1 MAGTWAIV
9 DSPADVADLE
19 FLFLL
24 LLGAAAI
31 VRGAA
36 WLHVPYPIALV
47 LVGLAAGAIPG
58 LPEVVIEPDVL
69 FLVFLPPLL
78 ASAGFYSSPRE
89 LRAEWRPLT
98 VLALGAVLATTCG
111 VAVAAHELIDGLG
124 WPAAF
129 VLGAVVAPTDPVAA
143 QATFS
148 RMHVP
153 ERVGMLVEGEAMI
166 NDASALVAFRVALGA
181 AIAGSF
187 SVADAA
193 LDFVVSAV
201 AGVAIGLAAGWVE
214 VKVLRKLNDRPL
226 AILLSL
232 LFPYAAY
239 VAAEEAH
246 VSGVLAAVT
255 CGLYLGWFSHETFS
269 ADTRLSASA
278 FWEVL
283 VFGLNALLFLLLGL
297 QFPAIVDD
305 ARAGDTFGTL
315 LLTALMIAAV
325 VVAIRTL
332 VVFLPF
338 TRTGESWR
346 ERLAIAW
353 SGMRGAISLAAALS
367 VPATV
372 SGQPDIVF
380 VTVVVILVT
389 LVGQGLTLP
398 ALLRFLQL
406 RGRAPVVA
414 RRGDRAAGDRPVRA
428 RPDRRARG
436 RGRRRRG
443 AAASHARALPRA
455 LPRLP
460 GGAGRRR
467 PGRYGRRA
475 REPAALLG
483 PAPRADRRRARRA
496 AGPAQR
502 GSPAPGRAAAD
513 PARPRSRGGAALV
526 RLGRP

>member
-1 MAGTWAIV
+1 
-9 DSPADVADLE
+9 VADLE

-24 LLGAAAI
+24 LLGAAAL

-36 WLHVPYPIALV
+36 WLRVPYPIALV
-47 LVGLAAGAIPG
+47 LVGLAAGAVPG
-58 LPEVVIEPDVL
+58 LPDVVLEPEVV

-89 LRAEWRPLT
+89 LRAELRPLT
-98 VLALGAVLATTCG
+98 VLALGAVLATMG
-111 VAVAAHELIDGLG
+111 AVAVAAHELIDGLS

-148 RMHVP
+148 RMRVP

-181 AIAGSF
+181 AVAGSF

-201 AGVAIGLAAGWVE
+201 AGVAIGLGAGWIE
-214 VKVLRKLNDRPL
+214 VKVLRKLDDRPL
-226 AILLSL
+226 SILLSL

-246 VSGVLAAVT
+246 VSGVLAAVV
-255 CGLYLGWFSHETFS
+255 CGLYLGWFSHESFS

-305 ARAGDTFGTL
+305 ARAGGSFGTL
-315 LLTALMIAAV
+315 LLTALAIALVVAV
-325 VVAIRTL
+325 VRLI

-338 TRTGESWR
+338 TRTGDDWR

-380 VTVVVILVT
+380 VTVIVILVT

-398 ALLRFLQL
+398 ALLRSLKLRGERPWSPDEAIARLETAQSALDRLDELEDEGGVTEEQL
-406 RGRAPVVA
+406 RRM
-414 RRGDRAAGDRPVRA
+414 RELY
-428 RPDRRARG
+428 RG
-436 RGRRRRG
+436 RFRACQAVLGGGEQDAETDVRESRRRYG
-443 AAASHARALPRA
+443 DL
-455 LPRLP
+455 
-460 GGAGRRR
+460 RRELIGVER
-467 PGRYGRRA
+467 
-475 REPAALLG
+475 AALLG
-483 PAPRADRRRARRA
+483 LRNDGKLRPDVQRLIQRDLDLEEAR
-496 AGPAQR
+496 
-502 GSPAPGRAAAD
+502 
-513 PARPRSRGGAALV
+513 LT
-526 RLGRP
+526 

>member
-1 MAGTWAIV
+1 MAGTGAIV

-187 SVADAA
+187 SVATPRSTSSSPRSPA
-193 LDFVVSAV
+193 S
-201 AGVAIGLAAGWVE
+201 
-214 VKVLRKLNDRPL
+214 R
-226 AILLSL
+226 
-232 LFPYAAY
+232 
-239 VAAEEAH
+239 
-246 VSGVLAAVT
+246 
-255 CGLYLGWFSHETFS
+255 
-269 ADTRLSASA
+269 SAS
-278 FWEVL
+278 
-283 VFGLNALLFLLLGL
+283 
-297 QFPAIVDD
+297 P
-305 ARAGDTFGTL
+305 RAGSRSRSCASSTTGRSRSCCRCCS
-315 LLTALMIAAV
+315 
-325 VVAIRTL
+325 RT
-332 VVFLPF
+332 
-338 TRTGESWR
+338 
-346 ERLAIAW
+346 
-353 SGMRGAISLAAALS
+353 
-367 VPATV
+367 
-372 SGQPDIVF
+372 
-380 VTVVVILVT
+380 
-389 LVGQGLTLP
+389 
-398 ALLRFLQL
+398 
-406 RGRAPVVA
+406 
-414 RRGDRAAGDRPVRA
+414 RPTS
-428 RPDRRARG
+428 PP
-436 RGRRRRG
+436 RRRT
-443 AAASHARALPRA
+443 S
-455 LPRLP
+455 P
-460 GGAGRRR
+460 GCW
-467 PGRYGRRA
+467 
-475 REPAALLG
+475 
-483 PAPRADRRRARRA
+483 
-496 AGPAQR
+496 
-502 GSPAPGRAAAD
+502 
-513 PARPRSRGGAALV
+513 PRSRAGSTSAGSRTRRSAPTRA
-526 RLGRP
+526 

>member
-1 MAGTWAIV
+1 
-9 DSPADVADLE
+9 VADLE

-24 LLGAAAI
+24 LLGAAAL
-31 VRGAA
+31 VRAAA
-36 WLHVPYPIALV
+36 WLRVPYPIALV
-47 LVGLAAGAIPG
+47 LVGLAAGAVPG
-58 LPEVVIEPDVL
+58 LPEVIVDPHVI

-78 ASAGFYSSPRE
+78 ASAGFYASPRE
-89 LRAEWRPLT
+89 LRAELRPLS
-98 VLALGAVLATTCG
+98 VLALGAVLATMG
-111 VAVAAHELIDGLG
+111 AVAVAAHELIGGLS

-181 AIAGSF
+181 AIAGAF

-214 VKVLRKLNDRPL
+214 VHVLRKLDDRPL

-239 VAAEEAH
+239 VLAEEAG
-246 VSGVLAAVT
+246 VSGVLAAVV
-255 CGLYLGWFSHETFS
+255 CGLYLGWFAHETFS

-297 QFPAIVDD
+297 QFPAIVED
-305 ARAGDTFGTL
+305 ARAGASFGTL
-315 LLTALMIAAV
+315 LATALALAAV
-325 VVAIRTL
+325 VVLVRAA

-338 TRTGESWR
+338 TGTGDGWR
-346 ERLAIAW
+346 ERVAITW
-353 SGMRGAISLAAALS
+353 SGMRGAVSLAAALS

-372 SGQPDIVF
+372 AGRPEIVF

-398 ALLRFLQL
+398 AVLRALAL
-406 RGRAPVVA
+406 E
-414 RRGDRAAGDRPVRA
+414 GDRPWTPDEAIARLETAQSALDRLDELEDEGAAGEEQLRRMRELYRA
-428 RPDRRARG
+428 RFRACQAVLGGGDQDGAAGVRET
-436 RGRRRRG
+436 RRRY
-443 AAASHARALPRA
+443 SDL
-455 LPRLP
+455 
-460 GGAGRRR
+460 RRELIGVER
-467 PGRYGRRA
+467 
-475 REPAALLG
+475 AALLG
-483 PAPRADRRRARRA
+483 LRNDGRLRPDVQRLIQRDLDLEEARL
-496 AGPAQR
+496 
-502 GSPAPGRAAAD
+502 S
-513 PARPRSRGGAALV
+513 
-526 RLGRP
+526 